1 MKPYQIIKFQDGD
14 FTLDIHVSSKE
25 QTAWL
30 TRDEIALLF
39 ERDRTVISKHINKIY
54 SDDELSRDSTCAK
67 NAQVRQ
73 EGLRNVTRIVAIYNL
88 DVVVAV
94 GYRVK
99 SQRGVL
105 LRNFL
110 NEYFMSLYET
120 KVSDDARL
128 IIYNNGEL
136 SISVNVSVLEETVYL
151 NENQIAMLF
160 ETTRQNV
167 NLHIKNILKE
177 GELSQETSRKDFL
190 QHLPDG
196 RKFNVGFYNLDMI
209 LAVGYRIKSEQ
220 AAKFRKWVSGVLKQY
235 MLKGYAINDTR
246 CLECKNAL
254 LELQVRYL
262 ELEAKQNASMIFEPG
277 DQLKA
282 FLGVQ
287 KFLESAKREV
297 LIIDNYLGHSFDEV
311 LKELDVEKTII
322 TNINNSKIDTCENYK
337 VIKNNIFHDRFV
349 IVDDYCYHFG
359 ASIED
364 VGKNISVGQRINEIE
379 IVKFLKSF
387 KKQN

>member
-1 MKPYQIIKFQDGD
+1 MKTDKIIKFKDGD

-30 TRDEIALLF
+30 TQDEIALLF
-39 ERDRTVISKHINKIY
+39 ERDRTVISKHINKVY
-54 SDDELSRDSTCAK
+54 TDDELSRDSTCAK

-110 NEYFMSLYET
+110 NEYFMSLCDT
-120 KVSDDARL
+120 KVSDDTRL

-196 RKFNVGFYNLDMI
+196 RKFNIGFYNLDMI
-209 LAVGYRIKSEQ
+209 LAVGYRIRSEQ
-220 AAKFRKWVSGVLKQY
+220 AVKFRKWVSSVLKQY
-235 MLKGYAINDTR
+235 MFNGYATND
-246 CLECKNAL
+246 
-254 LELQVRYL
+254 
-262 ELEAKQNASMIFEPG
+262 G
-277 DQLKA
+277 
-282 FLGVQ
+282 
-287 KFLESAKREV
+287 
-297 LIIDNYLGHSFDEV
+297 
-311 LKELDVEKTII
+311 
-322 TNINNSKIDTCENYK
+322 KID
-337 VIKNNIFHDRFV
+337 FR
-349 IVDDYCYHFG
+349 
-359 ASIED
+359 
-364 VGKNISVGQRINEIE
+364 R
-379 IVKFLKSF
+379 KFRPKCI
-387 KKQN
+387 